1 MSVETLKS
9 KKARIGRIPE
19 NWEVVM
25 LNDVADIKFSNVDKK
40 TVADELPVFLCN
52 YLDVYNNN
60 YITSKIN
67 FMPATATEQEIKKFT
82 LMKGDILLTKD
93 SETPDDIA
101 VPSVVIEDL
110 ENVICGYHLAML
122 RPNPNLVQCIY
133 LSKLLLSKPINNQF
147 IRLAHGL
154 TRFGLNV
161 STFEKVIIPVPP
173 LSEQRKIAEILSTLD
188 DAIEKTDAIIK
199 ETQQLKKGLMEKVFT
214 EGIGHT
220 RFKKTKIGRIPEEW
234 QTAKFKEVSIFNN
247 GANFSKH
254 EVSNKG
260 ILMAD
265 VLNMYSEDV
274 LVDTTNFYRINKKLN
289 KNFILEKGDILF
301 VRSSLKREGVGLS
314 ALFDGHHEPVS
325 FCGFLIKAR
334 LINSNISPKF
344 LAYYLRAPQ
353 TRSKIIS
360 LSGTVA
366 ITNINQESLGLL
378 EIPIPQMRE
387 QIKITNI
394 FSELNDKIENEQSY
408 KSELEQLK
416 KGLSQVLL
424 TGKVRVKV

>member
-1 MSVETLKS
+1 MISNYKKSETSLLPEDWKS
-9 KKARIGRIPE
+9 GR
-19 NWEVVM
+19 
-25 LNDVADIKFSNVDKK
+25 LADIALKFLNGGTPS
-40 TVADELPVFLCN
+40 T
-52 YLDVYNNN
+52 
-60 YITSKIN
+60 KIKEYWN
-67 FMPATATEQEIKKFT
+67 
-82 LMKGDILLTKD
+82 GDIPWITGTDVMATFLNPKRRFI
-93 SETPDDIA
+93 SRKG
-101 VPSVVIEDL
+101 L
-110 ENVICGYHLAML
+110 ENSST
-122 RPNPNLVQCIY
+122 NLVPKGGLLVVTRTGVGNIALAECDTAISQDLTGVLLNEDMAHNIFY
-133 LSKLLLSKPINNQF
+133 LWYLIKYSPKYVS
-147 IRLAHGL
+147 LAQGTTIGGIL
-154 TRFGLNV
+154 RKDVERT
-161 STFEKVIIPVPP
+161 PVPIPP
-173 LSEQRKIAEILSTLD
+173 LNEQIKIAEILTTFD

-199 ETQQLKKGLMEKVFT
+199 ETQQLKHGLMQKLFT

-234 QTAKFKEVSIFNN
+234 QTAKLKEVSIFNN

-274 LVDTTNFYRINKKLN
+274 LVDATNFYRINKKLN

-394 FSELNDKIENEQSY
+394 FSELNDKIENEQFY